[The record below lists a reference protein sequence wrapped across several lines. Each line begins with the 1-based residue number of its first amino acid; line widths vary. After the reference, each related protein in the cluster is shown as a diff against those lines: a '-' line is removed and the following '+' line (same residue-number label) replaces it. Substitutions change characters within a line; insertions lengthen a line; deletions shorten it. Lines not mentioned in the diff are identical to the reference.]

1 MTMLALASLVLAI
14 LFEVSAT
21 LCLRMAAGGS
31 RLWWLAIGLG
41 YVLAFSMLS
50 LTLAEG
56 TPLGVAYGVWAAA
69 GVALTAI
76 LSRVLFKEPLT
87 RVMSLGI
94 ALIIGGERDGDQLQP
109 VTWAKIRKPIE
120 ISTQTPSSGA

>member
-50 LTLAEG
+50 LTLAVG

-94 ALIIGGERDGDQLQP
+94 ALIIGGVLL
-109 VTWAKIRKPIE
+109 IE
-120 ISTQTPSSGA
+120 LGAAH